1 MEKGLTVEELRDALA
16 EMPADSQVFV
26 SQLCMGRISKE
37 QIIYDEATHLTHI
50 KQKTLNYGS
59 TGNKN

>member
-1 MEKGLTVEELRDALA
+1 MEKGLTVKELRDVLA

-26 SQLCMGRISKE
+26 SHLCMGRISRE
-37 QIIYDEATHLTHI
+37 QIIYEEAPHLTYI
-50 KQKTLNYGS
+50 KQKTLKYGS